1 MKKLIYSGECIE
13 TGKILK
19 GSLIQFDNGTHTIMF
34 QEKDGKGIT
43 SPVHPESIVPVSLIE
58 EMQRYYKNAIDA
70 RDEFIPDG
78 YKKDPEGQGEESVYY
93 LLSLID

>member
-19 GSLIQFDNGTHTIMF
+19 GSLIQFNDGTNTIMF

-43 SPVHPESIVPVSLIE
+43 SPVHPETIVPVSLIE
-58 EMQRYYKNAIDA
+58 GMQRYYKNAIDS
-70 RDEFIPDG
+70 PDQFLPDA
-78 YKKDPEGQGEESVYY
+78 YKDDPKGHGEESIYY